1 MNKET
6 YIDALERKLWDRL
19 DPDQLRDIISYYRDY
34 FAMEAAKGISEE
46 ETIQKLGDPALL
58 AKSILAAEGSKA
70 PSTVPVWLC
79 IPFAGLLLCIA
90 VMPLVKAEW
99 WESHQPLV
107 VALWIILMVVP
118 FAFVYG
124 AGKTAETVL
133 DCIVND
139 YLTSVSYTHLT
150 LPTILRV

>member
-58 AKSILAAEGSKA
+58 ARAFLRQKA
-70 PSTVPVWLC
+70 
-79 IPFAGLLLCIA
+79 
-90 VMPLVKAEW
+90 VKGNR
-99 WESHQPLV
+99 Q
-107 VALWIILMVVP
+107 
-118 FAFVYG
+118 
-124 AGKTAETVL
+124 
-133 DCIVND
+133 N
-139 YLTSVSYTHLT
+139 
-150 LPTILRV
+150 RR

>member
-58 AKSILAAEGSKA
+58 AKSILAAEGSKGDSA
-70 PSTVPVWLC
+70 ESEIELGMQKQGREF
-79 IPFAGLLLCIA
+79 PFLKTNDNVCVLYK
-90 VMPLVKAEW
+90 VK
-99 WESHQPLV
+99 QPIRGDRLFRGV
-107 VALWIILMVVP
+107 
-118 FAFVYG
+118 
-124 AGKTAETVL
+124 
-133 DCIVND
+133 
-139 YLTSVSYTHLT
+139 
-150 LPTILRV
+150 